1 MAQLIQ
7 LKQRITAI
15 QTIKKITNA
24 MRIISMSLHSRLGHK
39 LVLLKNYQKG
49 LNDLLYVTKQFKKN
63 SNHEENNINKI
74 NNKKALIIIGSDKGL
89 CGTFNSNILKLLKNE
104 NLSEYEL
111 ITVGKK
117 ISDNIKNIAEIKNAF
132 HNFNYRNLNRIA
144 AEVYDLVEQG
154 NPAFAS
160 GHPERAQRV
169 EGSYGGRG
177 YSEIICINTLPKSF
191 FIQLSQKKRLFP
203 IRYTEESTSLNVD
216 EYVWEETPETVYQ
229 SLEKEYLRFS
239 ISYALFESLF
249 AEQAARFQS
258 MDSATRNAENILE
271 EMQIQYSK
279 LRQAK
284 ITQEISEL
292 TSHF

>member
-144 AEVYDLVEQG
+144 AEIYDLVEQG
-154 NPAFAS
+154 N
-160 GHPERAQRV
+160 
-169 EGSYGGRG
+169 

-203 IRYTEESTSLNVD
+203 IKYTEESTSLNVD